1 MRWASLLRQ
10 AVQAGMV
17 YRRKQSEAYAL
28 ATSPESLGSMKI
40 YIDTQHVPVRR
51 ASMGPGASGGTW
63 VDDRLVLYVREPRSC
78 EYAVAGLE
86 EVEATAID
94 LCTQLLAMN
103 IPVVGF
109 SWEWERDVTAHDPGG
124 SLDTSVAR
132 ITVELAE

>member
-17 YRRKQSEAYAL
+17 YRRSQSEVYAL
-28 ATSPESLGSMKI
+28 ADSSESLGLFGI

-51 ASMGPGASGGTW
+51 ANMNPSAVGAW
-63 VDDRLVLYVREPRSC
+63 VEDRLVLYVREPRG
-78 EYAVAGLE
+78 YAGAE
-86 EVEATAID
+86 QRIEVTAIG
-94 LCTQLLAMN
+94 LCTQLLAMGV
-103 IPVVGF
+103 PVIGF
-109 SWEWERDVTAHDPGG
+109 SWEWERDVAAHDPGG